1 MLGERISELRRRR
14 KMTQRQLA
22 DYLSVSLNS
31 VSLYERNL
39 STPDDDTKIKIAE
52 LFDVSMDYLMGT
64 SSQEIVHRYIKKF
77 RNFDLSMDYLMGT
90 SSQETPLHKT
100 QPRPSLLLYENLP
113 PDAYKELQSFVKYLR
128 EKYKF

>member
-1 MLGERISELRRRR
+1 MIQKSKLR
-14 KMTQRQLA
+14 
-22 DYLSVSLNS
+22 NF
-31 VSLYERNL
+31 
-39 STPDDDTKIKIAE
+39 
-52 LFDVSMDYLMGT
+52 FDV
-64 SSQEIVHRYIKKF
+64 
-77 RNFDLSMDYLMGT
+77 SMDYLMGT

>member
-14 KMTQRQLA
+14 KMTQRRLA

-64 SSQEIVHRYIKKF
+64 SSQE
-77 RNFDLSMDYLMGT
+77 
-90 SSQETPLHKT
+90 TPLHKT
-100 QPRPSLLLYENLP
+100 QLRPSLLLYENLP

>member
-22 DYLSVSLNS
+22 DYLCVSLNS

-39 STPDDDTKIKIAE
+39 STPDDETKVKIAQ

-64 SSQEIVHRYIKKF
+64 SS
-77 RNFDLSMDYLMGT
+77 L
-90 SSQETPLHKT
+90 ETPLYKI
-100 QPRPSLLLYENLP
+100 QPRPTLLLCENLP
-113 PDAYKELQSFVKYLR
+113 PEAYKELQSFVKYLR

>member
-64 SSQEIVHRYIKKF
+64 SSQE
-77 RNFDLSMDYLMGT
+77 
-90 SSQETPLHKT
+90 TPLHKT
-100 QPRPSLLLYENLP
+100 QPRSSLLLYENLP

>member
-22 DYLSVSLNS
+22 NYLSVSLNS

-52 LFDVSMDYLMGT
+52 LFDV
-64 SSQEIVHRYIKKF
+64 
-77 RNFDLSMDYLMGT
+77 SMDYLMGT

>member
-64 SSQEIVHRYIKKF
+64 SSQE
-77 RNFDLSMDYLMGT
+77 
-90 SSQETPLHKT
+90 TPLHKT
-100 QPRPSLLLYENLP
+100 HPRPSLLLYENLP

>member
-1 MLGERISELRRRR
+1 MLGERISELRRRQ
-14 KMTQRQLA
+14 KMTQKQLA

-39 STPDDDTKIKIAE
+39 STPDDDTKVKIAE

-64 SSQEIVHRYIKKF
+64 S
-77 RNFDLSMDYLMGT
+77 NL
-90 SSQETPLHKT
+90 ETPLHKI
-100 QPRPSLLLYENLP
+100 QPRPCVLLYDNLP
-113 PDAYKELQSFVKYLR
+113 LDAYKELQSFLKYLH

>member
-64 SSQEIVHRYIKKF
+64 S
-77 RNFDLSMDYLMGT
+77 
-90 SSQETPLHKT
+90 T

>member
-1 MLGERISELRRRR
+1 MCIRDS
-14 KMTQRQLA
+14 
-22 DYLSVSLNS
+22 YLSVSLNS

-52 LFDVSMDYLMGT
+52 LFDV
-64 SSQEIVHRYIKKF
+64 
-77 RNFDLSMDYLMGT
+77 SMDYLMGT